1 MPLLLA
7 ASVLPDM
14 DLLLSFIQH
23 RGPTHSIIT
32 ITFLMIPFFVV
43 YRKKAIPYFAALL
56 SHILIGDFFTGGIA
70 LFWPLSNNM
79 FGALNF
85 EVNSLP
91 IALTELILFLFAL
104 PLMYK
109 LGDLKDLLKPNDK
122 SWALIISLGSI
133 IGPLIVLTRVVSL
146 NQIQENTLPSLLVIP
161 SLIYICIFTY
171 SLYAWLKWRPKN
183 NKTTLKS
190 DKK

>member
-1 MPLLLA
+1 
-7 ASVLPDM
+7 
-14 DLLLSFIQH
+14 
-23 RGPTHSIIT
+23 
-32 ITFLMIPFFVV
+32 
-43 YRKKAIPYFAALL
+43 
-56 SHILIGDFFTGGIA
+56 
-70 LFWPLSNNM
+70 
-79 FGALNF
+79 
-85 EVNSLP
+85 
-91 IALTELILFLFAL
+91 L

-109 LGDLKDLLKPNDK
+109 LGDLKDLLKPNNK

-146 NQIQENTLPSLLVIP
+146 NQIQENTLPALLVIP

-183 NKTTLKS
+183 NRTTPKS

>member
-1 MPLLLA
+1 MPLLFA
-7 ASVLPDM
+7 ASVLPDV
-14 DLLLSFIQH
+14 DLLLPFIQH

-32 ITFLMIPFFVV
+32 ITLLMIPFFVV
-43 YRKKAIPYFAALL
+43 YRKKAIPYYAALL
-56 SHILIGDFFTGGIA
+56 SHILIGDFFTGGIE

-85 EVNSLP
+85 EVSSLP
-91 IALTELILFLFAL
+91 IALTELSLFLFTL

-122 SWALIISLGSI
+122 SWALIIPLGSI
-133 IGPLIVLTRVVSL
+133 IGPLVSL
-146 NQIQENTLPSLLVIP
+146 GRGQENTLPTILVIP
-161 SLIYICIFTY
+161 SLIYIGIFTY
-171 SLYAWLKWRPKN
+171 SLYAWLKWRAKN

-190 DKK
+190 NKTNIPTN